1 MWPGQSIDSLWG
13 RRLPF
18 KEGDAYL
25 CSNNR
30 RLIYVILMAMKLAV

>member
-25 CSNNR
+25 CSINR
-30 RLIYVILMAMKLAV
+30 QLICVILMAMEFAM